1 MMMTPRHFP
10 GEKRVKRLVLLA
22 LVLTGVSIAAPARG
36 DYAAAVLADNPA
48 AYWRMNEPVGAV
60 AANDSSGNGGSGVYH
75 NGVTLGVSGVLVED
89 PSNTASEYDGVNDG
103 SGSAV
108 GGSTDHFFCSP
119 ASLGSDYSVEFWFRN
134 ARPITGPG
142 SLAIAGYVVGRDS
155 GAAGQY
161 DAIGIW
167 GTAGFPFGRLYMFNG
182 TTIVQDTTSTPTVP
196 DVWYHVGMTRSGSDV
211 NLYLNGNLEVSGTL
225 LATYG
230 ASTQ

>member
-48 AYWRMNEPVGAV
+48 AYWRMNESVGAV

-75 NGVTLGVSGVLVED
+75 NGVTLGVSGGLVED

-108 GGSTDHFFCSP
+108 GGSTDHFFGSP

-142 SLAIAGYVVGRDS
+142 HSPSPVTSSAAAAAPPASTTPSAS
-155 GAAGQY
+155 GARPASPSA
-161 DAIGIW
+161 DSTCS
-167 GTAGFPFGRLYMFNG
+167 TAR
-182 TTIVQDTTSTPTVP
+182 
-196 DVWYHVGMTRSGSDV
+196 RSSK
-211 NLYLNGNLEVSGTL
+211 T
-225 LATYG
+225 
-230 ASTQ
+230 